1 MVGRRLGKWVGQNTG
16 HGGLTTIFHGD
27 ERILTGMPR
36 KNPRWDRHVYQS
48 SETERRLPVP

>member
-36 KNPRWDRHVYQS
+36 KNPRWDRHVYQP